1 MITTGF
7 DFIAVMFGLCG
18 LLVWIERTRPSAFF
32 RWFPSIVLVMFGSMA
47 LYTLGAWEMTEDVRR
62 ARAAFRDNLIPA
74 MLFLMSLRFNIAVIK
89 RLGGR
94 LILLCLAS
102 TLSIVIGF
110 VVVHQVMS
118 GYLGEETPLTFAT
131 MSAGW
136 TGGTQNFVAVKE
148 ALSVTDAAMTYTL
161 LMGALCYS
169 VWLVVVIAVKPLKER
184 FDRILRARDTGLDE
198 VLAKLQN
205 LGATTTADTA
215 SLMLMIGLSLV
226 TAVVSNHLGAVLA
239 ASGWLNPMIWAII
252 ISSLLGMAGASSRLG
267 RIGGG
272 DEVSGIM
279 LYLIVALI
287 GAEVSLA
294 AVAQAPMYILSGFM
308 ILAVHAALLLL
319 AARALRMNLYLAGI
333 ASIANIGSAPSAAV
347 VGAAYGKELV
357 PVAVMMALIGS
368 MIGSFVGLS
377 LAEVLV
383 CSPPDGP
390 TVPPGASTGSSS
402 RASPFLRGDIIRM
415 KVARPWGATRP
426 GATRATGVVRANS
439 RTRRP
444 GRFEPT

>member
-1 MITTGF
+1 
-7 DFIAVMFGLCG
+7 MFGLCG
-18 LLVWIERTRPSAFF
+18 LLVWVEQSRPSAFF

-47 LYTLGAWEMTEDVRR
+47 LYTLGAWEMTEDIRS
-62 ARAAFRDNLIPA
+62 ARATVRDNLIPA
-74 MLFLMSLRFNIAVIK
+74 MLFLMSLRFNLAIMRK
-89 RLGGR
+89 LGAR

-102 TLSIVIGF
+102 TLSIMIGF
-110 VVVHQVMS
+110 VVVHQIMS
-118 GYLGEETPLTFAT
+118 GLLGDETPLTFAT

-169 VWLVVVIAVKPLKER
+169 VWLVVIIAIKPLKER
-184 FDRILRARDTGLDE
+184 FDGFLRADDRGLED
-198 VLAKLQN
+198 VLEQLEG
-205 LGATTTADTA
+205 LGSAETVDMR

-226 TAVVSNHLGAVLA
+226 VASLSHHVGATLA

-252 ISSLLGMAGASSRLG
+252 ISSLLGMAAAPTRLG
-267 RIGGG
+267 RIAGG

-279 LYLIVALI
+279 LYVVVALI
-287 GAEVSLA
+287 GAEVSLGA
-294 AVAQAPMYILSGFM
+294 ITEAPIYILSGFM
-308 ILAVHAALLLL
+308 ILAVHAVLLLL
-319 AARALRMNLYLAGI
+319 AARALRMNLHLTGI

-357 PVAVMMALIGS
+357 PVAVIMALIGS

-383 CSPPDGP
+383 WLTD
-390 TVPPGASTGSSS
+390 V
-402 RASPFLRGDIIRM
+402 
-415 KVARPWGATRP
+415 
-426 GATRATGVVRANS
+426 
-439 RTRRP
+439 
-444 GRFEPT
+444 GRF